1 MPRVCFL
8 FFFNDTATTEIYTL
22 SLHDALPICAARRDR
37 GADVRGR
44 ERRARH
50 GVRPAP
56 AVPGRAA
63 RGAPQPRILGPPG
76 ETDPADA
83 GRPGEALAG
92 ARDERPGR
100 QAGAAQASREGRV
113 TTATIPRPDATEY
126 APFYG
131 TYVGK
136 VPDGDLL
143 ELLERQRRETQNLLA
158 GRGGTPAAPPPAPPP

>member
-1 MPRVCFL
+1 MIRRPPRSTL
-8 FFFNDTATTEIYTL
+8 FPYTTLFRSVLE
-22 SLHDALPICAARRDR
+22 HGRGARAARRDR

-44 ERRARH
+44 ERGARH

-83 GRPGEALAG
+83 GRPGEARAG

-126 APFYG
+126 AG
-131 TYVGK
+131 LWR
-136 VPDGDLL
+136 D
-143 ELLERQRRETQNLLA
+143 
-158 GRGGTPAAPPPAPPP
+158 